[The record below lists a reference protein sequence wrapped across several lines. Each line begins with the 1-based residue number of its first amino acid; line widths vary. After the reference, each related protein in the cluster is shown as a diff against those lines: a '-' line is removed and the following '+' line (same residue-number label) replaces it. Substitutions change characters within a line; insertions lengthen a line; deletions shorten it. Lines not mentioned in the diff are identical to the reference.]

1 MGQQDQGV
9 SARDGRYQVVP
20 RTLCFITCD
29 EDVLLLQG
37 APDKRLWANRY
48 NGVGGHVERGEDV
61 YAAALREICEE
72 TGWSA
77 DDVRDLVLRGLV
89 NVDAGD
95 SPAGVMLFVFTA
107 RALQRQTCS
116 SDEGRL
122 EWIARRQLL
131 DYPLVEDLTILLPR
145 LLALPDDAPP
155 LFAHYSYDQ
164 NDQLVIK
171 FNPRHLP

>member
-9 SARDGRYQVVP
+9 SAHDGRYRVVP
-20 RTLCFITCD
+20 RTLCFITCG

-72 TGWSA
+72 TGWGA
-77 DDVRDLVLRGLV
+77 GDLRDLRLRGLV
-89 NVDAGD
+89 HVDAGGL
-95 SPAGVMLFVFTA
+95 PAGVMLFIFTA
-107 RALQRQTCS
+107 RALQRQTS
-116 SDEGRL
+116 ASDEGQL
-122 EWIARRQLL
+122 EWIARSQLL
-131 DYPLVEDLTILLPR
+131 DYPLVEDLTVLLPR

-155 LFAHYSYDQ
+155 LFAHYGYDQ
-164 NDQLVIK
+164 NDRLVIK
-171 FNPRHLP
+171 FNPGHLP